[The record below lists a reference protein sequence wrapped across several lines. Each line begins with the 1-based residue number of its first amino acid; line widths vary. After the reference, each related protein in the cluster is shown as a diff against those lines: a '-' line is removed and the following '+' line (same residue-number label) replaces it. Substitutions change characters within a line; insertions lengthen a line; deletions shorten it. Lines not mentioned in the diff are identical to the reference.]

1 MAKIHKFAPA
11 LLCSVFLVACSSDPI
26 EDIENTNQYSWQR
39 YMNAT
44 EFEQLQEGMTYMEV
58 VEIVRGA
65 EQKKEDGKYIWHDE
79 QLMTTA
85 YAITFEQD
93 KLKTKEKI
101 MIQGHSK
108 RDLAEEEKEPA
119 KPE

>member
-1 MAKIHKFAPA
+1 MAKVHKFAPA
-11 LLCSVFLVACSSDPI
+11 LLCSVFLVACNSDPI

-79 QLMTTA
+79 RLMTTA
-85 YAITFEQD
+85 YAITFGQD

-108 RDLAEEEKEPA
+108 RDLAEEEKERA
-119 KPE
+119 KP